1 MTPRRLD
8 QRSNIHTAGLAIGA
22 AAMGSYTIA
31 AAAPLIW
38 LGTYWIMYRGLGV
51 AMLAAVL
58 ALAFFAYAE
67 HTTESENSR

>member
-8 QRSNIHTAGLAIGA
+8 QRSNIYTAGVAIGA

-38 LGTYWIMYRGLGV
+38 LATYWIMYRGLGV

-58 ALAFFAYAE
+58 TLAFLAYTD
-67 HTTESENSR
+67 HVTRK